1 MEEAGGAHSTTR
13 QARLFEQ
20 APGFIII
27 MGGPVHTVSFVNDA
41 HRSAF
46 NSADWIGKP
55 IRKAF
60 PSIQGQGFFEA
71 LDEVYRTG
79 KTFEAHGSEV
89 RYRRTPDGP
98 EEVRYL
104 SFMYAPLY
112 DDCRSISG
120 IFCEGFDVTDAHRAT
135 RRMAALARLGDRI
148 REIAD
153 PDDLAFAAAEILG
166 QELAVSRAGY
176 GTIDRRAETISIT
189 RDWNA
194 PGVASLAGVLRFRDY
209 GTYIDDLKRGETV
222 VCDDVV
228 KDARTASN
236 AAALANISARSFVNM
251 PVNEHGNAV
260 ALLFLNNDMPRSWPD
275 HELAFIR
282 EVAERTRTAVER
294 RRAEIALREN
304 EARLQFLDALARETA
319 RSRDADAILA
329 ITTRMVGEH
338 LGVSSCAYADMDP
351 DQDGFTIRGDWA
363 APGAVHI
370 VGHYSLGDFGK
381 LAVKNLGAGRPL
393 VVNDNLTELEP
404 HEAATFQAIG
414 IGATI
419 CMPLVKDGRL
429 TALMA
434 IHHRGPHQWT
444 AAELGMITEVTERSW
459 AHIERVRS
467 EQMAIET
474 AERLHLATQAAM
486 IGTWDFNPLSGK
498 LQWDDRCKSLF
509 GLPSDAEVSYE
520 EVFLKGL
527 HPDDR
532 ERVDQEVKR
541 TLSGANSG
549 PYEIEYRTVGLEDGI
564 ERWVAAKGTAIFEHD
579 HATRFI
585 GTVIDISARKKAER
599 HLRIL
604 NDTGAAV
611 AQELDLDK
619 IVQIVTDAGVELSG
633 AQFGAFFYNVLDTEG
648 GSYMLYALSGA
659 PRSAFENYPMP
670 RATAVFAPTFLGEGV
685 VRSDDILGD
694 SRYGKNTPR
703 KGMPEGHLPV
713 RSYLAVP
720 VISRSGEVLGGLF
733 FGHAQTGAFQL
744 AHETALLGIAGH
756 AAIAI
761 DNARLFQAAEREIA
775 DRRRAEAELQTLNA
789 TLEQRV
795 SEEITE
801 RLRAE
806 DQLRQAQKMEAVG
819 QLTGGIAHDFNNM
832 LAVVIGGLNLAQRRL
847 SKGDADIGRF
857 VEGAMEGAK
866 RAADLTQRLLAFS
879 RQQPLE
885 PKPLN
890 ANEMVCGMRDLL
902 DRTFGEMISVETVL
916 SAGLW
921 QVEAD
926 AAQLESSL
934 LNLSVNARDAMP
946 EGGKLTIETANA
958 FIDDRYAREYALRPG
973 QFVLIVVSDT
983 GSGMNPEVLAKA
995 FDPFY
1000 TTKGVGKG
1008 TGLGL
1013 SQVYGFVRQ
1022 SGGNVKIYS
1031 EVGVGTSVKIYLPRY
1046 LGDALPGE
1054 SENPNDGTRVGSA
1067 SEVIM
1072 VVEDDDRVRNM
1083 SVEALRELGYTVIE
1097 AGRPADAI
1105 RMFDAGQ
1112 QIDLLFTDVVMPEM
1126 SGRQLAD
1133 HLLTMKPDLKVL
1145 FTTGYTRNAIVHNGV
1160 LDSGTQLLSKPFTVD
1175 DLAAKVRSILDGHSV
1190 GLAS

>member
-1 MEEAGGAHSTTR
+1 LEDAAGAHSSTR
-13 QARLFEQ
+13 EARLFQQ

-27 MGGPVHTVSFVNDA
+27 MGGPAHIVEFVNDA

-46 NSADWIGKP
+46 NSAGWIGKP
-55 IRKAF
+55 IREAF
-60 PSIQGQGFFEA
+60 PSIAGQGFFES
-71 LDEVYRTG
+71 LDGVFRSG
-79 KTFEAHGSEV
+79 KTFEAHGAEV
-89 RYRRTPDGP
+89 HYRRTPDGP

-104 SFMYAPLY
+104 SFMYAPLV
-112 DDCRSISG
+112 DQAGAISG
-120 IFCEGFDVTDAHRAT
+120 IFCEGFDVTDAHRAS
-135 RRMAALARLGDRI
+135 RRMAALARLADRI
-148 REIAD
+148 RDIDDAD
-153 PDDLAFAAAEILG
+153 ELAFAAAEILG

-194 PGVASLAGVLRFRDY
+194 PGVESLAGVLHFRDY
-209 GTYIDDLKRGETV
+209 GSYIEDLKRGETV
-222 VCDDVV
+222 VCHDVEQ
-228 KDARTASN
+228 DARTASN

-251 PVNEHGNAV
+251 PVNEQGNAV
-260 ALLFLNNDMPRSWPD
+260 ALLFLNNGTPRAWPD

-294 RRAEIALREN
+294 RRAETALRDN
-304 EARLQFLDALARETA
+304 EARLRFLDRLAKETA
-319 RSRDADAILA
+319 KSRDADTILA

-351 DQDGFTIRGDWA
+351 DEDGFTIRGDWA
-363 APGAVHI
+363 AAGAVHI
-370 VGHYSLGDFGK
+370 VGHYRLADFGK
-381 LAVKNLGAGRPL
+381 LAVKNLGAGEPL
-393 VVNDNLTELEP
+393 VINDNLAELEP
-404 HEAATFQAIG
+404 QEAATFQSIG
-414 IGATI
+414 IGSTI
-419 CMPLVKDGRL
+419 CMPLVKEGRL

-434 IHHRGPHQWT
+434 IHHRGPHAWT
-444 AAELGMITEVTERSW
+444 AAELAMITEVTERSW

-467 EQMAIET
+467 EQVALQS
-474 AERLHLATQAAM
+474 AERLHLATEAAM
-486 IGTWDFNPLSGK
+486 IGTWDFDPVTLV
-498 LQWDDRCKSLF
+498 LRWDDRCKVLF
-509 GLPSDAEVSYE
+509 GLSGDADVNWDRD
-520 EVFLKGL
+520 FLGGV
-527 HPDDR
+527 HPEDR
-532 ERVDQEVKR
+532 LRVDHAIKN
-541 TLSGANSG
+541 TLSGEGG
-549 PYEIEYRTVGLEDGI
+549 PPFEIEYRISGARDGK
-564 ERWVAAKGTAIFEHD
+564 ERWVAARGNAIFEGGQ
-579 HATRFI
+579 ATRFI
-585 GTVIDISARKKAER
+585 GTVIDISERKKAER

-611 AQELDLDK
+611 AQEMDLDK

-633 AQFGAFFYNVLDTEG
+633 AQFGAFFYNVLDAEG

-685 VRSDDILGD
+685 VRSDDILAD
-694 SRYGKNTPR
+694 HRYGKNVPR

-733 FGHAQTGAFQL
+733 FGHAETGKFQL
-744 AHETALLGIAGH
+744 VHESALLGIAGH
-756 AAIAI
+756 AATAV

-775 DRRRAEAELQTLNA
+775 ERRLAEAALQTLNA

-795 SEEITE
+795 TEEITE
-801 RLRAE
+801 RLKTE
-806 DQLRQAQKMEAVG
+806 EQLRQAQKMEAVG

-832 LAVVIGGLNLAQRRL
+832 LAVVIGGLNLAQRKL
-847 SKGDADIGRF
+847 AKGDPDIGRF

-890 ANEMVCGMRDLL
+890 INKMVSGMRDLL
-902 DRTFGEMISVETVL
+902 DRTLGETISVETVL

-946 EGGKLTIETANA
+946 GGGRLTIETANA
-958 FIDDRYAREYALRPG
+958 FVDDRYAKEYALKPG
-973 QFVLIVVSDT
+973 QFVLIAVSDT
-983 GSGMNPEVLAKA
+983 GSGMEPEVVAKA

-1046 LGDALPGE
+1046 LGDAGPAA
-1054 SENPNDGTRVGSA
+1054 SQDPDGAIKAGSA
-1067 SEVIM
+1067 SEVIL
-1072 VVEDDDRVRNM
+1072 VVEDEDRVRNM
-1083 SVEALRELGYTVIE
+1083 SVEALRDLGYTVIE

-1105 RMFDAGQ
+1105 AMLAAGQ

-1133 HLLTMKPDLKVL
+1133 HLLTVKPDLKVL

-1160 LDSGTQLLSKPFTVD
+1160 LDSGTQLLPKPFTVD
-1175 DLAAKVRSILDGHSV
+1175 DLAAKVRAILDGY
-1190 GLAS
+1190 